1 MLSGWRSYS
10 RRPIGLDSYAVPRV
24 YPSPWPVA
32 PSPLAVETV
41 APRAMTPLAIDPHGT
56 VRTLKTPYITQLPQ
70 DAPLNLQTTTTQFNG
85 APANG
90 GGTLVATSPVPP
102 KFDWEE
108 RLFENYHVGVHR
120 VIFLVRRF
128 PALAAFIAAIW
139 VYFGRN
145 GAAGF
150 DLLPTEKNQNITVFV
165 TTLASLVGV
174 MLGVRNHS
182 NDHKSAMSQIV
193 FRLSSLFTS
202 LVGEITAIVFGL
214 IAIIKLGKQTEP
226 VLPTCYPE
234 ACFSLNDRIVQS
246 GVQLGLT
253 LLSAILTTVSI
264 FHGIQAIVRIFYDRK
279 LERRSKW
286 TFIVAVLAFFTDI
299 IIAIAGL
306 YVYKFQDSDRPLVKV
321 FPNSEDEN
329 YNALFVSAL
338 PIIAAV
344 FATVLC
350 FGNRMRLSITYI
362 PFIICALSLWNL
374 LIAGIIY
381 YKLSSDS
388 SSSESSVNS
397 SDKATPTQT
406 YIYANALI
414 FFAIELIVIV
424 VFVVRGFRYLLI
436 Y

>member
-1 MLSGWRSYS
+1 MGQFKQTCNEIRERLCSN
-10 RRPIGLDSYAVPRV
+10 P
-24 YPSPWPVA
+24 
-32 PSPLAVETV
+32 
-41 APRAMTPLAIDPHGT
+41 DPH
-56 VRTLKTPYITQLPQ
+56 
-70 DAPLNLQTTTTQFNG
+70 
-85 APANG
+85 
-90 GGTLVATSPVPP
+90 
-102 KFDWEE
+102 
-108 RLFENYHVGVHR
+108 
-120 VIFLVRRF
+120 
-128 PALAAFIAAIW
+128 
-139 VYFGRN
+139 
-145 GAAGF
+145 
-150 DLLPTEKNQNITVFV
+150 
-165 TTLASLVGV
+165 
-174 MLGVRNHS
+174 
-182 NDHKSAMSQIV
+182 
-193 FRLSSLFTS
+193 
-202 LVGEITAIVFGL
+202 
-214 IAIIKLGKQTEP
+214 
-226 VLPTCYPE
+226 
-234 ACFSLNDRIVQS
+234 
-246 GVQLGLT
+246 
-253 LLSAILTTVSI
+253 
-264 FHGIQAIVRIFYDRK
+264 
-279 LERRSKW
+279 KW

-362 PFIICALSLWNL
+362 PFIIVHCALSLWNL

>member
-1 MLSGWRSYS
+1 MTDYGSTRLPRYDWNTLQPIRQRLPMNGGNSLSGWRSYS

-279 LERRSKW
+279 LERRSVRR
-286 TFIVAVLAFFTDI
+286 THELAT
-299 IIAIAGL
+299 
-306 YVYKFQDSDRPLVKV
+306 YSNPL
-321 FPNSEDEN
+321 
-329 YNALFVSAL
+329 
-338 PIIAAV
+338 
-344 FATVLC
+344 ATKPEA
-350 FGNRMRLSITYI
+350 FY
-362 PFIICALSLWNL
+362 
-374 LIAGIIY
+374 
-381 YKLSSDS
+381 
-388 SSSESSVNS
+388 
-397 SDKATPTQT
+397 
-406 YIYANALI
+406 
-414 FFAIELIVIV
+414 
-424 VFVVRGFRYLLI
+424 
-436 Y
+436 